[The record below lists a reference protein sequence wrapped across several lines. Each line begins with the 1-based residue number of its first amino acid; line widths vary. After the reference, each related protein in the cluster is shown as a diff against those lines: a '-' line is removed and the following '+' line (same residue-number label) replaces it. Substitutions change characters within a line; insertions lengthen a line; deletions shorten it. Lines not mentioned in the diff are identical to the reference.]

1 MVIADSS
8 GQISRYPIP
17 GGKVFPPEDMDLIT
31 TLNASPST
39 SGSLTLGKASITSIV
54 MDDLNVEG
62 MLGTAEGNIHYIN
75 F

>member
-1 MVIADSS
+1 MIIADSS

-39 SGSLTLGKASITSIV
+39 TGSLS
-54 MDDLNVEG
+54 
-62 MLGTAEGNIHYIN
+62 
-75 F
+75 